1 MSGEKNCGFITVI
14 TKKANVDLVVYAT
27 MRWDK
32 LYVVIAE
39 PWNWV
44 MSWVDML
51 PHSSL
56 VTLLEK
62 HFFPR
67 WLQVLGTWLSGPNPN
82 YYEVTS
88 WYQGWKT
95 LFPQQLL
102 SDSTVKGITNVYLCD
117 LDSGINYVSYFL
129 GIIPD
134 FLFVITDGQQ
144 LTISTIVNYE

>member
-1 MSGEKNCGFITVI
+1 
-14 TKKANVDLVVYAT
+14 
-27 MRWDK
+27 
-32 LYVVIAE
+32 
-39 PWNWV
+39 

-88 WYQGWKT
+88 WYQGWKA

-102 SDSTVKGITNVYLCD
+102 SDSTVKGSSDIH
-117 LDSGINYVSYFL
+117 IVSVKKRATVFS
-129 GIIPD
+129 IFI
-134 FLFVITDGQQ
+134 FFVPQETGMNTRQN
-144 LTISTIVNYE
+144 S

>member
-1 MSGEKNCGFITVI
+1 
-14 TKKANVDLVVYAT
+14 
-27 MRWDK
+27 
-32 LYVVIAE
+32 
-39 PWNWV
+39 

-102 SDSTVKGITNVYLCD
+102 SDSTVKGITDVYLCD
-117 LDSGINYVSYFL
+117 LDSKINYMSYFV

-134 FLFVITDGQQ
+134 FLLLITDGQQ
-144 LTISTIVNYE
+144 LTISTVVNYE

>member
-1 MSGEKNCGFITVI
+1 M
-14 TKKANVDLVVYAT
+14 
-27 MRWDK
+27 
-32 LYVVIAE
+32 
-39 PWNWV
+39 

-88 WYQGWKT
+88 WYQGWKA

-102 SDSTVKGITNVYLCD
+102 ADSTIKGTNNIHLSVP
-117 LDSGINYVSYFL
+117 S
-129 GIIPD
+129 P
-134 FLFVITDGQQ
+134 
-144 LTISTIVNYE
+144 

>member
-1 MSGEKNCGFITVI
+1 
-14 TKKANVDLVVYAT
+14 
-27 MRWDK
+27 
-32 LYVVIAE
+32 
-39 PWNWV
+39 

-51 PHSSL
+51 PHNSL
-56 VTLLEK
+56 ITLLEK

-102 SDSTVKGITNVYLCD
+102 SDSTVKGNGDVYLCN
-117 LDSGINYVSYFL
+117 LVSVVNCMSHAISFIPVFLLLTHVTLYVSDHFCRFATS
-129 GIIPD
+129 ICHS
-134 FLFVITDGQQ
+134 ITVS
-144 LTISTIVNYE
+144 LVF

>member
-1 MSGEKNCGFITVI
+1 VVVKVFPSVLVACDEW
-14 TKKANVDLVVYAT
+14 NVV
-27 MRWDK
+27 
-32 LYVVIAE
+32 AE

-51 PHSSL
+51 PQSSL
-56 VTLLEK
+56 VTLLDK

-88 WYQGWKT
+88 WYQGWKA

-102 SDSTVKGITNVYLCD
+102 SDSTVKGIVNKYLNNICTIFSD
-117 LDSGINYVSYFL
+117 MCVGILLYCILS
-129 GIIPD
+129 
-134 FLFVITDGQQ
+134 
-144 LTISTIVNYE
+144 